1 MAWSWVMMDSQK
13 FCLKWDGFQS
23 SVTSVFDHLRRDG
36 ELVDITLCC
45 EGQRVKAHRMM
56 LSACSPYFRDLL
68 KNNPCQELVFF
79 LKDTSAADLSAII
92 EFIYKG
98 SVNVAQTQLG
108 SFLKTAEMLQIRG
121 LSGEEEKNPSSPVDR
136 HPPVSSRAGRP
147 RSPRPPPPPPTAKR
161 RRVSDGTDTPG
172 RTSPPPPPPP
182 PAPPAPQPTQQPS
195 GSPAPFT
202 DFSASRGDPAS
213 SVVSGGSSVGS
224 PSTVNHAPPS
234 AGGRSGDQLPTGP
247 EPVKVEKVDLT
258 EDEDETSLDAT
269 LGYVAEYEGSG
280 YGEHSAE
287 LATVAAMAEA
297 AAAMPGGAVA
307 GPSQRTTGDDS
318 TPQDQLLACPVCG
331 KTYTKLDTMRRH
343 IKIHSGETTCPFCGI
358 VYGMVTNLRRHIRN
372 AHGQHL
378 VCDICG
384 SSYKHRE
391 SLYHHRKK
399 HLGLTKCPVCG
410 KVCSIV
416 ADLRRHME
424 VAHQLSSED
433 VRRIIP
439 TKPKE
444 RISWGQFMAGR

>member
-1 MAWSWVMMDSQK
+1 MMDSQK

-307 GPSQRTTGDDS
+307 GPSQRTAGDDS
-318 TPQDQLLACPVCG
+318 TPQGPGNGGCYDYPCEVCG
-331 KTYTKLDTMRRH
+331 KSFKNPRSL
-343 IKIHSGETTCPFCGI
+343 I
-358 VYGMVTNLRRHIRN
+358 N
-372 AHGQHL
+372 
-378 VCDICG
+378 
-384 SSYKHRE
+384 HRQ
-391 SLYHHRKK
+391 LH
-399 HLGLTKCPVCG
+399 
-410 KVCSIV
+410 
-416 ADLRRHME
+416 E
-424 VAHQLSSED
+424 VARSALCAAALQHCPQ
-433 VRRIIP
+433 P
-439 TKPKE
+439 TRPPVWA
-444 RISWGQFMAGR
+444 S

>member
-1 MAWSWVMMDSQK
+1 MMDSQK

-307 GPSQRTTGDDS
+307 GPSQRTAGDDS
-318 TPQDQLLACPVCG
+318 TPQAPA
-331 KTYTKLDTMRRH
+331 R
-343 IKIHSGETTCPFCGI
+343 S
-358 VYGMVTNLRRHIRN
+358 
-372 AHGQHL
+372 